1 MARFEVE
8 LPALSDVAAARGE
21 RDGLAWLRG
30 MADGSLPT
38 ATLSTVMGISLDEI
52 EEKRITLTLPL
63 KRHLSNAFGGMHGGA
78 VATLCDS
85 ATGFA
90 VITTLSAEET
100 FTTMDLTTKM
110 LRGAALEAGEVLRC
124 EARVM
129 MRGRRSATAEAQ
141 VYRNDGK
148 LVATCLC
155 TCMIMPRS

>member
-1 MARFEVE
+1 MSHFQVQ
-8 LPALSDVAAARGE
+8 LPSLAEVAAARGE

-38 ATLSTVMGISLDEI
+38 ATFSTLLGVSIDEVSEGEVTVSL
-52 EEKRITLTLPL
+52 LL
-63 KRHLSNAFGGMHGGA
+63 KRHLSNAFGGLHGGA
-78 VATLCDS
+78 IASLCDT

-90 VITTLSAEET
+90 VITTLGADET

-110 LRGAALEAGEVLRC
+110 LRTAPLELGERLRC
-124 EARVM
+124 VGRVV
-129 MRGRRSATAEAQ
+129 MRGRRSATAQAQ

-155 TCMIMPRS
+155 TCMVMPR